1 DQSLYDPTTVRTV
14 FLAFEDKDWEQQLAD
29 FAGTDVQLPVRVTID
44 GRTYEGVGARFA
56 PRERLDPDELG
67 YKRTLLLSFDF
78 TDPTQRIAGQ
88 RQLILVDDHRDP
100 TGLRTALYLDVARSQ
115 VFAPWANFVQVAIN
129 GENWGIYTNVQP
141 FDERFTVQQF
151 GSDAGAR
158 WIVPSAGGL
167 TYLGDDPAP
176 YRAIYQLQT
185 PEDPAAWTALIRLC
199 RTLAQTP
206 VDQLAAALADQLE
219 IDSTVK
225 FLALET
231 ALINQG
237 GYRARGG
244 GYGLYLAPSGRF
256 QLVPLVADTS
266 LRLVETADF
275 SRDSG
280 SGQSRRGTDS
290 VTASNG
296 AIPESV
302 QRELSARE
310 AAPRKAQ
317 TDLAMLL
324 SNSFI
329 NKADRNDDRKVTPEE
344 WLGFAQGWFSV
355 LDENFTG
362 AITRDGFI
370 AGFRLFVS
378 PPSVLDGRTHQTFGK
393 DDPAAVLGDEL
404 FSDIDQD
411 HDGNVTRAEFI
422 DAFTRWHAAWSETD
436 AKLKTKVLTEEGVNR
451 GLNSLLGAM
460 VFSAD
465 QSYIPTKQGRGGA
478 GGDMAGER
486 GGRGGGGRRGGGGG
500 DGASASIG
508 IPGLNLGLGS
518 RNGRGGSN
526 GRSVVVLR
534 EELDVYAGLDDARRP
549 LLSKLLA
556 VPELR
561 MRYFACIHDLA
572 ETWLSWEKLGAQAQA
587 DHQLITPFVKEETR
601 RASSY
606 ARFVQEFDQDGA
618 EVQSDSEPSLKKF
631 LSARRTYLLDNENL
645 GEK

>member
-1 DQSLYDPTTVRTV
+1 MKPTIAIAL
-14 FLAFEDKDWEQQLAD
+14 LAAVGVALSPAVSQAS
-29 FAGTDVQLPVRVTID
+29 VTP
-44 GRTYEGVGARFA
+44 GAA
-56 PRERLDPDELG
+56 AEA
-67 YKRTLLLSFDF
+67 T
-78 TDPTQRIAGQ
+78 
-88 RQLILVDDHRDP
+88 
-100 TGLRTALYLDVARSQ
+100 
-115 VFAPWANFVQVAIN
+115 
-129 GENWGIYTNVQP
+129 
-141 FDERFTVQQF
+141 
-151 GSDAGAR
+151 
-158 WIVPSAGGL
+158 
-167 TYLGDDPAP
+167 PAP
-176 YRAIYQLQT
+176 SPSSSCPPAI
-185 PEDPAAWTALIRLC
+185 PAAES
-199 RTLAQTP
+199 
-206 VDQLAAALADQLE
+206 VE

-422 DAFTRWHAAWSETD
+422 DAFTRWLPAHAEHCPPD
-436 AKLKTKVLTEEGVNR
+436 C
-451 GLNSLLGAM
+451 
-460 VFSAD
+460 
-465 QSYIPTKQGRGGA
+465 P
-478 GGDMAGER
+478 
-486 GGRGGGGRRGGGGG
+486 
-500 DGASASIG
+500 
-508 IPGLNLGLGS
+508 
-518 RNGRGGSN
+518 
-526 GRSVVVLR
+526 
-534 EELDVYAGLDDARRP
+534 ARR
-549 LLSKLLA
+549 A
-556 VPELR
+556 G
-561 MRYFACIHDLA
+561 DL
-572 ETWLSWEKLGAQAQA
+572 
-587 DHQLITPFVKEETR
+587 
-601 RASSY
+601 
-606 ARFVQEFDQDGA
+606 
-618 EVQSDSEPSLKKF
+618 
-631 LSARRTYLLDNENL
+631 
-645 GEK
+645 